1 MSKIQNRKQFWKRSL
16 LALPLLAA
24 TACYGDVISLASL
37 GTAAD
42 PGQTNDWGGLG
53 TQTIVISKNP
63 GWANALS
70 GSQWVSFGDTGVHD
84 ANFFTVPNGT
94 LVDFTDVFNVS
105 GAPIAGS
112 ITVMAD
118 DTTSIWLNGV
128 ELLQPA
134 STEGNTFR
142 TCSDFATGCLTSTAS
157 TINLLPA
164 LRTGSNT
171 LTFGVQQIAGDSFGL
186 DYAGSVTSGTPE
198 PATMGLL
205 GLGLAAISLA
215 GRKLARKR

>member
-1 MSKIQNRKQFWKRSL
+1 MSVQEGLGDPPPSWSL
-16 LALPLLAA
+16 R
-24 TACYGDVISLASL
+24 L
-37 GTAAD
+37 GTVAD
-42 PGQTNDWGGLG
+42 PGQTNDWGGVG
-53 TQTIVISKNP
+53 TQTIVISQNP
-63 GWANALS
+63 
-70 GSQWVSFGDTGVHD
+70 
-84 ANFFTVPNGT
+84 
-94 LVDFTDVFNVS
+94 S

-128 ELLQPA
+128 ELLGPA

-157 TINLLPA
+157 TVNLLPA

-198 PATMGLL
+198 PATMALV
-205 GLGLAAISLA
+205 GLGLAALSLA
-215 GRKLARKR
+215 GRKLACKR